1 MNEISA
7 RDIIH
12 HNSGCQGK
20 VLRAVNMVFQYFSFF
35 CVAPYVNDLAF

>member
-12 HNSGCQGK
+12 HNSGYQGK